1 MNSLDSGAENYPVYG
16 LQVKR
21 PLKIRVLRYASLILA
36 VAGLFLLYQY
46 SVNRDIPLVR
56 IADIT
61 PTMNFAYVRMAG
73 EVTRDA
79 YVFESGGIVF
89 DMKDGSGEITV
100 MGGRAQ
106 AQALES
112 AGKLPQRGDRIE
124 VAGSLS
130 VSAEQEPRLRI
141 QATDQLILNRKRPIA
156 NPAAGTGLR
165 LADVTAA
172 HKGALVAVS
181 GILKSIDV
189 PGPGSKAPYTLTLE
203 ENGAELAVVF
213 WNDVVQALE
222 NKLPM
227 PGKRINASGRI
238 DVYKDKVQLKVRDA
252 GNLRVMESGK

>member
-1 MNSLDSGAENYPVYG
+1 MNKPDGGAENYPVYG

-21 PLKIRVLRYASLILA
+21 PLKIRVLRYASLVLA
-36 VAGLFLLYQY
+36 VAGLFFLYQY

-130 VSAEQEPRLRI
+130 VSADQEPRLRL
-141 QATDQLILNRKRPIA
+141 QSTGQLILNRKRA
-156 NPAAGTGLR
+156 TTNPALGTSFQ

-172 HKGALVAVS
+172 HKGELVAVT

-189 PGPGSKAPYTLTLE
+189 PGPGSKSPYTLTLE
-203 ENGAELAVVF
+203 DNGAELAVVF
-213 WNDVVQALE
+213 WNDVFQGMDK
-222 NKLPM
+222 KLPA
-227 PGKRINASGRI
+227 PGKHIRVSGRV
-238 DVYKDKVQLKVRDA
+238 DVYKDTVQLKVREA
-252 GNLRVMESGK
+252 GDLRFMESGK